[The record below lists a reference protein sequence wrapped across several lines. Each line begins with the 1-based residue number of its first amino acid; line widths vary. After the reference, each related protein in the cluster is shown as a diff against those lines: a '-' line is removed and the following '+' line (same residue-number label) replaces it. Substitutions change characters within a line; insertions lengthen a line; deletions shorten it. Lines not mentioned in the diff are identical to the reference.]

1 MLRNL
6 ASLVKAIH
14 QEPWAKD
21 IETDETF
28 WNLLSE
34 WLEEHVFS
42 AFLDL
47 VVRQVDELIDID
59 PDLSEPRILELAM
72 QCMVD
77 FLGAE
82 SASVRI
88 YDPLTEQMLSYGSYP
103 LVDASRETFV
113 PLEGSIAGE
122 VTKSRKPCLVPNIL
136 DEGRYQDK
144 EVIQGRGVHSLL
156 AIPLEIPSF
165 FPHERDTVG
174 VIQIYFREMDRS
186 FSKLEIQIADLMA
199 KRLSFVMARKKI
211 LSMLKVNEKKE
222 AIVKQIFKKLGRKGG
237 IKIKEAFDRIVP
249 ELADMADVQ
258 SCALFSVTH
267 DYNRVV
273 LEAGYPESLGYHS
286 IGREFP
292 VEKEPAF
299 EVIMS
304 LRDYKGDSKY
314 EIVTTSYILVV
325 EPQKS
330 ELISES
336 LKKFARLHNIN
347 SILYIP
353 LSVEGEITHFMT
365 FDAIEQR
372 LRYRD
377 DEIELFLFLG
387 RELMKAR
394 KMERLDDILH
404 DFKNPTIAIAGFARR
419 LKVLLEKEQTEKSK
433 DQIKKYV
440 DIVLEETSR
449 LQELSL
455 SIYEVGKEQVVDLS
469 DVLRRRFEI
478 NREAIKEQLKQD
490 VTLKEEGLQ
499 PGLHVRCYPMHLERV
514 FDNLLNNATKA
525 IPLKGGFLS
534 IRTYATDRWACAE
547 ISNTGQI
554 AYEDRVRLLEGEGQ
568 GRGLYITNRIVRLL
582 NGNLNIDGGRNS
594 TTFIVRLPLEKAP

>member
-1 MLRNL
+1 M
-6 ASLVKAIH
+6 
-14 QEPWAKD
+14 
-21 IETDETF
+21 
-28 WNLLSE
+28 SE

-42 AFLDL
+42 AFLDQ
-47 VVRQVDELIDID
+47 VVRQVDEIVDID
-59 PDLSEPRILELAM
+59 PDLSERRILELAL

-77 FLGAE
+77 FLKAE

-88 YDPLTEQMLSYGSYP
+88 YDPLTEQMLSYGSFP
-103 LVDASRETFV
+103 PVDASRETVV

-122 VTKSRKPCLVPNIL
+122 VTKSRKPCVVPNIL
-136 DEGRYQDK
+136 DELRYQDK
-144 EVIQGRGVHSLL
+144 DVIYSRGVHSLL
-156 AIPLEIPSF
+156 AIPLEIPRF

-174 VIQIYFREMDRS
+174 VIQIYFSQENRS

-222 AIVKQIFKKLGRKGG
+222 AIVQHIFKRLGSKGG
-237 IKIKEAFDRIVP
+237 IKTKEVFNKIIP
-249 ELADMADVQ
+249 ELADMVDVQ

-267 DYNRVV
+267 DYDRVV
-273 LEAGYPESLGYHS
+273 LQAGYPETKGYHS

-299 EVIMS
+299 EVILN
-304 LRDYKGDSKY
+304 LRDYKGNSKY
-314 EIVTTSYILVV
+314 EIVTSSYILVV
-325 EPQKS
+325 DPQKS
-330 ELISES
+330 DLISHS
-336 LKKFARLHNIN
+336 LKEFARLHNIN

-365 FDAIEQR
+365 FDALDQR

-377 DEIELFLFLG
+377 DEINLFLFLG

-404 DFKNPTIAIAGFARR
+404 DFKNPTIATAGFARR
-419 LKVLLEKEQTEKSK
+419 LKALLEKEQTDKSK
-433 DQIKKYV
+433 AQIRKYV

-449 LQELSL
+449 LQELAL
-455 SIYEVGKEQVVDLS
+455 SIYEVGKEQVVDFS
-469 DVLRRRFEI
+469 NVLRRRFEI
-478 NREAIKEQLKQD
+478 NREAIKEQLKQN
-490 VTLKEEGLQ
+490 VTLREEGLEAA
-499 PGLHVRCYPMHLERV
+499 LHVRCYPMHLERV

-534 IRTYATDRWACAE
+534 IKSYESDGWACAE
-547 ISNTGQI
+547 ISNTGEI
-554 AYEDRVRLLEGEGQ
+554 AYEDRVRLLEGEAQ

-582 NGNLNIDGGRNS
+582 KGNLNIDGGKNK
-594 TTFIVRLPLEKAP
+594 TTFIVRLPLEKTP

>member
-1 MLRNL
+1 
-6 ASLVKAIH
+6 
-14 QEPWAKD
+14 
-21 IETDETF
+21 
-28 WNLLSE
+28 
-34 WLEEHVFS
+34 
-42 AFLDL
+42 
-47 VVRQVDELIDID
+47 
-59 PDLSEPRILELAM
+59 
-72 QCMVD
+72 
-77 FLGAE
+77 
-82 SASVRI
+82 
-88 YDPLTEQMLSYGSYP
+88 
-103 LVDASRETFV
+103 
-113 PLEGSIAGE
+113 
-122 VTKSRKPCLVPNIL
+122 
-136 DEGRYQDK
+136 
-144 EVIQGRGVHSLL
+144 
-156 AIPLEIPSF
+156 
-165 FPHERDTVG
+165 
-174 VIQIYFREMDRS
+174 
-186 FSKLEIQIADLMA
+186 
-199 KRLSFVMARKKI
+199 MARKKI

-377 DEIELFLFLG
+377 DEIGLFLFLG